1 MKDYSE
7 YMKELKRKRA
17 IFEWKELETMQYE
30 ALKMMQA
37 ALNTGDKES
46 ANMILDEIRQRSN
59 RMLVI
64 AKK

>member
-1 MKDYSE
+1 MKTSTVKYT
-7 YMKELKRKRA
+7 LKLFR
-17 IFEWKELETMQYE
+17 
-30 ALKMMQA
+30 
-37 ALNTGDKES
+37 GDKES